1 MYQTNDGNGRK
12 SCASPLRARARTDDA
27 DTGEGSAAG
36 GREKL
41 EAGDG
46 GGGEAPTV
54 CVRRI
59 PKPKD
64 TDALMM
70 TRWGTKDSSTL

>member
-1 MYQTNDGNGRK
+1 MYQTNDGNGGK
-12 SCASPLRARARTDDA
+12 SCASLLRARASTDDA

-46 GGGEAPTV
+46 GGGATV

-64 TDALMM
+64 TDAHMM
-70 TRWGTKDSSTL
+70 TRWRTKDSSTL